1 VCLPTDS
8 AIREKV
14 FAGIKAPP
22 LEEMFRTVLRDW
34 SLLLL
39 MVPIVIVM
47 VLVAMVLIRLTAGYV
62 IYVLYAV
69 AITSFIGFG
78 IFLAVPTNSA

>member
-1 VCLPTDS
+1 
-8 AIREKV
+8 
-14 FAGIKAPP
+14 
-22 LEEMFRTVLRDW
+22 MFRSVIRDW

-47 VLVAMVLIRLTAGYV
+47 ILVAMVLIRLTAGYV

-69 AITSFIGFG
+69 AISCFIGFG
-78 IFLAVPTNSA
+78 IFLAVPPTSN

>member
-1 VCLPTDS
+1 
-8 AIREKV
+8 
-14 FAGIKAPP
+14 
-22 LEEMFRTVLRDW
+22 MLRSVIQDW

-47 VLVAMVLIRLTAGYV
+47 VLVAMILIRLTAGYV

-69 AITSFIGFG
+69 AISCFVGFG
-78 IFLAVPTNSA
+78 IFLAIPPTSD